1 MPSIR
6 ENAQAS
12 LSNAL
17 ARLAEM
23 DAVPLTMR
31 ARMTYTDA
39 GQQYGW
45 NEYRAALLEQI
56 KSYEATLHAVQ
67 ISEGPFEVH
76 ATGTVWPGYGS
87 GGWW

>member
-23 DAVPLTMR
+23 DAVPLSQR

-39 GQQYGW
+39 DQQYGW
-45 NEYRAALLEQI
+45 NEYRSALLAHIREY
-56 KSYEATLHAVQ
+56 KATLEAVQ
-67 ISEGPFEVH
+67 IAEGPFEV
-76 ATGTVWPGYGS
+76 VS
-87 GGWW
+87 GGGWYGQWGTP

>member
-1 MPSIR
+1 MPSNR

-23 DAVPLTMR
+23 DAVPLSQR

-39 GQQYGW
+39 DQTYDW
-45 NEYRAALLEQI
+45 NSFRRALIDQI
-56 KSYEATLHAVQ
+56 KDYKAILDAVQ
-67 ISEGPFEVH
+67 IADGPFEVVV
-76 ATGTVWPGYGS
+76 G
-87 GGWW
+87 GGWAGQWGGPP